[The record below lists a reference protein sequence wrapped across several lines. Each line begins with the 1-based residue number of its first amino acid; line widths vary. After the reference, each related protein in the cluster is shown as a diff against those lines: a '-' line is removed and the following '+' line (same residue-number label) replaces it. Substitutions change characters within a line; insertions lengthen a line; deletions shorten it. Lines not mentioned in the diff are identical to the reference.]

1 MLRDPFVIEGLMT
14 GAIAGLVAGALV
26 AVAYL
31 LAMQFADATYVQLL
45 PGVGLTTTRFVIAGV
60 VIGGMVLGV
69 ATSVLSF
76 RRVRA

>member
-1 MLRDPFVIEGLMT
+1 MR
-14 GAIAGLVAGALV
+14 
-26 AVAYL
+26 
-31 LAMQFADATYVQLL
+31 FADATYVQLL

-60 VIGGMVLGV
+60 VIAGIVLGV